1 MLRTTVLVASLAS
14 AALGSVANIC
24 AVDLYRQMQDYR
36 DSEPAMDVCS
46 THYAAQTITKTLPA
60 TCLTTT
66 KTVILGTSTVHA
78 TTHMACPT
86 DAPHDEIRD
95 VAELEKRDAAQERDA
110 DGEEELSIEVAEHRW
125 HWYRWSKF
133 PG

>member
-1 MLRTTVLVASLAS
+1 MLRTTILVGSLAS

-36 DSEPAMDVCS
+36 DSEPAMDFCS
-46 THYAAQTITKTLPA
+46 SHYAAKTVVKTLPA

-86 DAPHDEIRD
+86 TDAPHPEIRD
-95 VAELEKRDAAQERDA
+95 VSEVEEREAFRKWKVED
-110 DGEEELSIEVAEHRW
+110 EPELSIAVAQKHW
-125 HWYRWSKF
+125 HWYKWSESQ
-133 PG
+133 